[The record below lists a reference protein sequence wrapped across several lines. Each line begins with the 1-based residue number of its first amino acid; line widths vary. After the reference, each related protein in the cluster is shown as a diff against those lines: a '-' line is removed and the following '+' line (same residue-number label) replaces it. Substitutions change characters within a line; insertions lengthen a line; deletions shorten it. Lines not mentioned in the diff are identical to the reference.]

1 MEDDTN
7 ELRELGVTYI
17 SISWFEDER
26 YGFGQFRLEETGD
39 TFYEIRPASFSQVNE
54 EVKKVI
60 RGLRKKRYWLWDV
73 GNPPPD
79 GIVFKSSA
87 YLNEDGQTTNGIDLY
102 EKEQLLKKHE
112 SEFVDIEES

>member
-1 MEDDTN
+1 MN

-26 YGFGQFRLEETGD
+26 YGLGQLLLKETGN
-39 TFYEIRPASFSQVNE
+39 TFYEIRPASFDQVNE

-60 RGLRKKRYWLWDV
+60 RGLRIKRYWLWDV
-73 GNPPPD
+73 RNSPD
-79 GIVFKSSA
+79 GGVFKSSA
-87 YLNEDGQTTNGIDLY
+87 YLNEDGQTTNGVSLY

-112 SEFVDIEES
+112 SEFIDIEES